1 MGFLEALEIEKEYLE
16 IKDKE
21 QADKFYFKEK
31 MELAG
36 FTNLEE
42 FYKEKQKYLFENSN
56 LEVLETTLDNLKIDT
71 QKVISE
77 NRQVWF
83 NIKTD
88 RNWCFVG
95 AEADYNKEF
104 CEQNNISILELG
116 HNGGIIATTPIDFN
130 LVIIMKEHN
139 LLKYIQENVQK
150 CLSNLGIVSTIEGN
164 DILIEGNKIS
174 GCAETD
180 LGEYIIYYFQI
191 SFNVD
196 VDLIRNVCNKEMFK
210 IPKGINNFYSITR
223 EDLIMEIK
231 KWLP

>member
-16 IKDKE
+16 IQDRE

-36 FTNLEE
+36 FPNLEE

-56 LEVLETTLDNLKIDT
+56 LEVLETTLDNLKTDT
-71 QKVISE
+71 KKVISE

-116 HNGGIIATTPIDFN
+116 HNGGIIATTPKDFN
-130 LVIIMKEHN
+130 LVIIMKEHG
-139 LLKYIQENVQK
+139 LLKYIQENIQK
-150 CLSNLGIVSTIEGN
+150 CFSNLGVETTIDGN
-164 DILIEGNKIS
+164 DLLIKGNKIS

-191 SFNVD
+191 SFD
-196 VDLIRNVCNKEMFK
+196 VDINLIQNVCNKHMVK
-210 IPKGINNFYSITR
+210 VPKGVNDFYSITR
-223 EDLIMEIK
+223 EDLIKELE
-231 KWLP
+231 KWLQ